1 MIQRKMIKGDGKTAT
16 MAEVARKARVS
27 TATVSHVIHGTK
39 SVHDNTRRR
48 VLTAIEALDYRLNS
62 AARYLATGHADIWGL
77 LVSDIRNPF
86 FPDIAASFQHEA
98 LQQDLDAVIMNTDW
112 DAGRTLECVKRL
124 LNMRVPAIALMTSM
138 VDERVKQLLVDS
150 KVCAVYLD
158 LGRVGRYTSNIAVDY
173 EHGMRE
179 LIAYLASLG
188 HRRIGFIGGSAA
200 LQSVRRRQ
208 AAFLEMTAASPSIET
223 MTMETDF
230 TLRGG
235 YVACSK
241 LLSRFSP
248 TAIVAVNDV
257 VAVGALHCASDR
269 RVRVPDELSIIG
281 FDDIP
286 IAEFAQPPLTTVNIP
301 RDTVGRLAFQALRE
315 MLREPAQRGKEYT
328 ITPALLVRESSGK
341 PNAKDKVSSR

>member
-1 MIQRKMIKGDGKTAT
+1 MIQGKMVKPKSAT
-16 MAEVARKARVS
+16 MAEVARRARVS

-48 VLTAIEALDYRLNS
+48 VLTAIEALDYHLNS

-86 FPDIAASFQHEA
+86 FPDIAAAFQREA
-98 LQQDLDAVIMNTDW
+98 LQQDRDAVIMNTDW
-112 DAGRTLECVKRL
+112 NAARTLECVKRL
-124 LNMRVPAIALMTSM
+124 LQMRVPAIALMTSL
-138 VDERVKQLLVDS
+138 VDESVKELLVDS
-150 KVCAVYLD
+150 KVCSVYLD
-158 LGRVGRYTSNIAVDY
+158 LGKVGSYTSNIAVDY
-173 EHGMRE
+173 EQGVRE
-179 LIAYLASLG
+179 VIAYLASLG
-188 HRRIGFIGGSAA
+188 HQRIGFIGGSAE

-208 AAFLEMTAASPSIET
+208 AAFLELTAASSSIEI
-223 MTMETDF
+223 MTMDSDF

-257 VAVGALHCASDR
+257 IAVGALHCASDR
-269 RVRVPDELSIIG
+269 AVKVPDELSIVG

-286 IAEFAQPPLTTVNIP
+286 LAEFAQPALTTVNIP
-301 RDTVGRLAFQALRE
+301 RDTIGHLAIQALQE
-315 MLREPAQRGKEYT
+315 MLLDPARRGKRYS
-328 ITPALLVRESSGK
+328 ITPTLVVRESSGK
-341 PNAKDKVSSR
+341 PNQSAKRASI